1 MDAAPMSTERVA
13 NLLDDWLSSN
23 RYRQTALARK
33 AGLTQMSFLR
43 NGGRGMTREALSRL
57 LPCLREEDRPV
68 LLEQWLRDVLPDA
81 YRERVSFRIDGK
93 KGRATEALK
102 GFPSLEEA
110 FSILQRHAPGNRELS
125 KVLTNLANLIDDA
138 PEEN

>member
-1 MDAAPMSTERVA
+1 MSTERVA

-68 LLEQWLRDVLPDA
+68 LLEQWLRDMLPDA
-81 YRERVSFRIDGK
+81 YRDRVSFRIEGAEERPPD
-93 KGRATEALK
+93 ALS
-102 GFPSLEEA
+102 GFPTLEEA
-110 FSILQRHAPGNRELS
+110 FSILQRCAPGNRELS
-125 KVLTNLANLIDDA
+125 KVLTNLANLVVET
-138 PEEN
+138 PGQG